1 MFGERYQGV
10 GDCFVARDQTVE
22 LLLARAVGGQV
33 VAARLRSQSVGAR
46 IEIAQAR
53 DQRRA
58 RGVGSRRQVTSVIDP
73 SVERALLPSEPEQRL
88 NSAEQPAIRGRRGLG
103 HIARRSRYWRSTCAA
118 RPAPPPLAGCVQ
130 LRQAA
135 LKRVDLARQPGH
147 LSCRPIWRSSEIA
160 GSRRRNP
167 NATGRV
173 RSGSARSRADG
184 RVRDGVRPWRSRS
197 RALSCSACR
206 VSCFRL
212 SWVLAARPGNP
223 GSAAVPAF
231 PGAPPTPA

>member
-1 MFGERYQGV
+1 MELVVGTLTHRTLPSLEICDVQLQDHALFGERYQGV

-58 RGVGSRRQVTSVIDP
+58 RGVGKRRQVTGVINP

-103 HIARRSRYWRSTCAA
+103 HTAHRSRYRRST
-118 RPAPPPLAGCVQ
+118 L
-130 LRQAA
+130 
-135 LKRVDLARQPGH
+135 
-147 LSCRPIWRSSEIA
+147 RSS
-160 GSRRRNP
+160 GRRRRP
-167 NATGRV
+167 F
-173 RSGSARSRADG
+173 AD
-184 RVRDGVRPWRSRS
+184 
-197 RALSCSACR
+197 
-206 VSCFRL
+206 
-212 SWVLAARPGNP
+212 
-223 GSAAVPAF
+223 AF
-231 PGAPPTPA
+231 N